1 MGDQI
6 GLRPVVEDDL
16 VILEELTG
24 DDPAKTG
31 EFAWYGW
38 PDRQRWRRR
47 WAENGLLGEDGG
59 VLIVARGPQPLGFM
73 NWRRKT
79 ATPTVYHWEI
89 GIALLPEARGHGY
102 GTEAHRLLVRYLFVH
117 TPVHRIEAATEVGNI
132 AEQRALEKA
141 GFTREGLLRGIG
153 WRDGAWRD
161 GVWFS
166 VLRTDPAGLPSPTH

>member
-1 MGDQI
+1 MDEQI
-6 GLRPVVEDDL
+6 ALRPVAEDDL

-31 EFAWYGW
+31 EFAWFGW
-38 PDRQRWRRR
+38 LERNRWRRR
-47 WAENGLLGEDGG
+47 WGENGLLGDDGG
-59 VLIVARGPQPLGFM
+59 TLMVVRGQKRLGFM
-73 NWRRKT
+73 NWHRKPS
-79 ATPTVYHWEI
+79 TPAAYHWEI

-102 GTEAHRLLVRYLFVH
+102 GTEAHRLLVRYLFAH
-117 TPVHRIEAATEVGNI
+117 TTVHRIEAATEADNI

-161 GVWFS
+161 GIWFS
-166 VLRTDPAGLPSPTH
+166 VLRTDPAG